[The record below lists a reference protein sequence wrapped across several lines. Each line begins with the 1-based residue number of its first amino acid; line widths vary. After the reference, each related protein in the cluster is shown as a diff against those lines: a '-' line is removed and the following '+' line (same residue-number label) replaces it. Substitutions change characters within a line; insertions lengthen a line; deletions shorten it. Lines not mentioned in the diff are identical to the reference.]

1 LACNDVAPGSYF
13 GLIADDPKTVCVFE
27 YLIRQDKNE
36 LVPAFEASMGY
47 YYPDIVKNCG
57 ITAKESVE
65 ISQKIISLSLGAKV
79 YHDQVL
85 KCQACV
91 ADQVSVR
98 FHCPF
103 CNSTEIDKELL
114 IEHTA
119 DGVMALLSSFK
130 KKEGKLICPGCG
142 KTLEQE
148 GKDYR
153 NVGIWYGC
161 LSCKKQ
167 FDTPKV
173 KYVCRTCSKDIDIQD
188 VMISAVYRV
197 VIKKEVIDELSTR
210 LLICKPVSDA
220 LMEIKLNP
228 SMPGILEGK
237 SGINHTFGIMG
248 TNKNKKTVAID
259 LAISKSKINEGP
271 ILAMS
276 AKVMDT
282 NPTKAIIIAVPGLQD
297 NARKVAGIYNII
309 VIEGDTVE
317 DATKQLRK
325 LLTSDAELMSSAE
338 AAEEA
343 PAPVAVAA
351 TPPAKGKKGKQADE
365 DEGKKK
371 TK

>member
-1 LACNDVAPGSYF
+1 LACDDAAPGSYY

-27 YLIRQDKNE
+27 YLIRSDKNE
-36 LVPAFEASMGY
+36 LVPSFEPSMGF
-47 YYPDIVKNCG
+47 YYPDIVKNCNL
-57 ITAKESVE
+57 TAAESVE
-65 ISQKIISLSLGAKV
+65 ISKKIINLGLGTKM

-85 KCQACV
+85 KCQTCV

-103 CNSTEIDKELL
+103 CNSTEIGKELL
-114 IEHTA
+114 IEHVA

-130 KKEGKLICPGCG
+130 KKEGKLVCPSCG

-173 KYVCRTCSKDIDIQD
+173 KYVCRTCNKEIDIQD
-188 VMISAVYRV
+188 VLISAVYRV

-220 LMEIKLNP
+220 LNDAKLTP
-228 SMPGILEGK
+228 TMPGILEGK

-248 TNKNKKTVAID
+248 INKNKKIVAID
-259 LAISKSKINEGP
+259 LAISKSRINEGP

-297 NARKVAGIYNII
+297 NARKVAGIYNIQ

-317 DATKQLRK
+317 DATVKLRK
-325 LLTSDAELMSSAE
+325 LLSSEPQLTAPAE
-338 AAEEA
+338 APEEA
-343 PAPVAVAA
+343 PVGGIV
-351 TPPAKGKKGKQADE
+351 AKGKKGKQE
-365 DEGKKK
+365 EEETKKK
-371 TK
+371 PK

>member
-1 LACNDVAPGSYF
+1 MACSDAAPGSYF
-13 GLIADDPKTVCVFE
+13 ALIADDPKAVCVFE
-27 YLIRQDKNE
+27 YLIRSDKNE
-36 LVPAFEASMGY
+36 LVPAFEGSMGFF
-47 YYPDIVKNCG
+47 YPDIVKNCG
-57 ITAKESVE
+57 VTAKESVE
-65 ISQKIISLSLGAKV
+65 ISKKIINLGLGTKV

-85 KCQACV
+85 KCQTCV

-114 IEHTA
+114 IEHVA

-130 KKEGKLICPGCG
+130 KKEGKLVCPGCG

-173 KYVCRTCSKDIDIQD
+173 KYVCRTCIKEIDIQD
-188 VMISAVYRV
+188 VLISAVYRV

-220 LMEIKLNP
+220 LMEIKLSP
-228 SMPGILEGK
+228 TMPGILEGK

-248 TNKNKKTVAID
+248 TNKNKKIVAID
-259 LAISKSKINEGP
+259 LAISKSRINEGP

-297 NARKVAGIYNII
+297 NARKVAGIYNIH

-317 DATKQLRK
+317 AATVQLRK
-325 LLTSDAELMSSAE
+325 LLASESQLAAPAEV
-338 AAEEA
+338 AEEA
-343 PAPVAVAA
+343 PVGGIV
-351 TPPAKGKKGKQADE
+351 AKGKKTKQDE
-365 DEGKKK
+365 EETKKK
-371 TK
+371 SK

>member
-1 LACNDVAPGSYF
+1 MACDDAAPGSYYA
-13 GLIADDPKTVCVFE
+13 LIADDPKAVCVFE
-27 YLIRQDKNE
+27 YLIRQDKSE

-57 ITAKESVE
+57 ITSKESVE
-65 ISQKIISLSLGAKV
+65 ISEKILSLGLGSKV

-85 KCQACV
+85 KCQTCI

-114 IEHTA
+114 IEHVA

-173 KYVCRTCSKDIDIQD
+173 KYVCRTCNKDIDIQE

-197 VIKKEVIDELSTR
+197 VIKKEVIEELSTR

-228 SMPGILEGK
+228 AMPGILEGK
-237 SGINHTFGIMG
+237 SGISHTFGIMG

-297 NARKVAGIYNII
+297 NARKVAGIYSIE

-317 DATKQLRK
+317 EATKHLRK
-325 LLTSDAELMSSAE
+325 LLGSDAQLASSAE
-338 AAEEA
+338 PVEEA
-343 PAPVAVAA
+343 PEAA
-351 TPPAKGKKGKQADE
+351 TTATAPQQKGKKGKQAE
-365 DEGKKK
+365 EEEGKKK
-371 TK
+371 SK

>member
-1 LACNDVAPGSYF
+1 MACDDAAPGSYYA
-13 GLIADDPKTVCVFE
+13 LIADDPKTVCVFE
-27 YLIRQDKNE
+27 FLIRQDKSE
-36 LVPAFEASMGY
+36 LVPAFEPSMGFF
-47 YYPDIVKNCG
+47 YPDIVKNCG

-65 ISQKIISLSLGAKV
+65 ISQKIISLGLGTKV

-85 KCQACV
+85 KCQTCV

-114 IEHTA
+114 IEHVA

-130 KKEGKLICPGCG
+130 KKEGKLVCPGCG
-142 KTLEQE
+142 KTLDQE

-173 KYVCRTCSKDIDIQD
+173 KYVCRTCNKDIDIQD
-188 VMISAVYRV
+188 VLISAVYRV

-220 LMEIKLNP
+220 LAEAKLTP

-237 SGINHTFGIMG
+237 SGISHTFGIMG
-248 TNKNKKTVAID
+248 VSKNKKVVAID

-282 NPTKAIIIAVPGLQD
+282 NPTKAVIIAVPGLQD
-297 NARKVAGIYNII
+297 NARKVAGIYNIQ

-317 DATKQLRK
+317 EATNQLRK
-325 LLTSDAELMSSAE
+325 LLASDPQLATAAEVV
-338 AAEEA
+338 EEA
-343 PAPVAVAA
+343 PVAA
-351 TPPAKGKKGKQADE
+351 APAAAPPAKGKRVRQAE
-365 DEGKKK
+365 EEEGKKK
-371 TK
+371 SK

>member
-1 LACNDVAPGSYF
+1 LACSDAAPGSYY

-27 YLIRQDKNE
+27 YLIRSDKNE
-36 LVPAFEASMGY
+36 LVPAFEASMGFF
-47 YYPDIVKNCG
+47 YPDIVNNCG
-57 ITAKESVE
+57 VTAKESVE
-65 ISQKIISLSLGAKV
+65 ISKKIINLGLGSKV

-114 IEHTA
+114 IEHVA

-130 KKEGKLICPGCG
+130 KKEGKLVCPGCG

-173 KYVCRTCSKDIDIQD
+173 KYVCRTCNKEIDIQD
-188 VMISAVYRV
+188 VVISAVYRV

-220 LMEIKLNP
+220 LMEVKLTP
-228 SMPGILEGK
+228 TMPGILEGK
-237 SGINHTFGIMG
+237 SGISHTFGIMG
-248 TNKNKKTVAID
+248 TNKNKKIVAID
-259 LAISKSKINEGP
+259 LAISKTKINEGP

-297 NARKVAGIYNII
+297 NARKVAGIYNIQ

-317 DATKQLRK
+317 DATVKLRK
-325 LLTSDAELMSSAE
+325 ILTSESQFTASPEPP
-338 AAEEA
+338 EEA
-343 PAPVAVAA
+343 PVGGIV
-351 TPPAKGKKGKQADE
+351 AKGKKGKQE
-365 DEGKKK
+365 EEEPKKK
-371 TK
+371 PK